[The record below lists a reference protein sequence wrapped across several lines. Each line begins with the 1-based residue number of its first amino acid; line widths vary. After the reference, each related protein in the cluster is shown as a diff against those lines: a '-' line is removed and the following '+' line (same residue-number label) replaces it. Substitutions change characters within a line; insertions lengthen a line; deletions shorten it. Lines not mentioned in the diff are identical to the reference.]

1 MQPHDI
7 YNTSSN
13 IAYEARTPPNP
24 DAVHVP
30 SSSLGHCHAASSC
43 CSCGVL
49 RLLDMYIYRSTYM
62 GS

>member
-24 DAVHVP
+24 DV
-30 SSSLGHCHAASSC
+30 CIC
-43 CSCGVL
+43 CC
-49 RLLDMYIYRSTYM
+49 IT
-62 GS
+62 